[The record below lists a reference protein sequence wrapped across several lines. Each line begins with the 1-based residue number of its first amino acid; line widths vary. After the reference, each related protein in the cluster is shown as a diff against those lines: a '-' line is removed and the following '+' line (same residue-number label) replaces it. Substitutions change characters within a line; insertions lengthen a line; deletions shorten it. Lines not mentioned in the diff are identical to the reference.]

1 MDDPWTHSIPLSHLE
16 QWWLQVE
23 CACGR
28 SSVIALRR
36 YAVRS
41 GAFHVGE

>member
-1 MDDPWTHSIPLSHLE
+1 MDEPWTHSIPLSHLE

-28 SSVIALRR
+28 SGSIALRAMR
-36 YAVRS
+36 PGAVPS
-41 GAFHVGE
+41 T